1 MSKNSEET
9 TTIEVNLLTLE
20 QRLIFFQSEIGNIAK
35 KNIAKVKTNS
45 GAEYQYSYASFETIV
60 EAIRPLLFK
69 FNLGFYHKFLDNRIV
84 CVLFDSDGH
93 QIESSLE
100 LVVDSGGRMSL
111 SQQQGAA
118 ITYAKRYT
126 LSAILGLVTDE
137 DTDGNVDDS
146 ESKLASKSVKQS
158 APDLPWLRLNSP
170 EFHKLAEAVEN
181 YSEEEIFEMARKKY
195 QLDPMTEKAIRDL
208 YINLPTIEV

>member
-9 TTIEVNLLTLE
+9 PNIEVKPLTLE
-20 QRLIFFQSEIGNIAK
+20 QRLIFFQSEIGNIPK
-35 KNIAKVKTNS
+35 KNIARVKTNS
-45 GAEYQYSYASFETIV
+45 GAEYQYSYASFDTIV
-60 EAIRPLLFK
+60 EAIRPLLSK
-69 FNLGFYHKFLDNRIV
+69 FNLGFYHKFIDNRIV
-84 CVLFDSDGH
+84 CVVFDSDGN
-93 QIESSLE
+93 QVESSLE

-118 ITYAKRYT
+118 ITYARRYT

-146 ESKLASKSVKQS
+146 GSKLASKSIKQS

-170 EFHKLAEAVEN
+170 EFHKLAEVAGN

-208 YINLPTIEV
+208 YTELPTIEV